1 MQAIPRAAV
10 RSAALRNVANRAYSS
25 SSSPYS
31 KTIENLRINGDTK
44 VIFQGFTGKQ
54 GTYVPI
60 WTKPISC
67 YVNFTLTSH
76 AVVSTPGRPSNTVRH
91 KKPRNTTT

>member
-1 MQAIPRAAV
+1 MQAIPRTAV

-31 KTIENLRINGDTK
+31 QTINNLKINSDTK

-54 GTYVPI
+54 GT
-60 WTKPISC
+60 
-67 YVNFTLTSH
+67 
-76 AVVSTPGRPSNTVRH
+76 
-91 KKPRNTTT
+91 

>member
-1 MQAIPRAAV
+1 MQAIPRSAL
-10 RSAALRNVANRAYSS
+10 RHAALRKVAQRAYSS

-54 GTYVPI
+54 GT
-60 WTKPISC
+60 
-67 YVNFTLTSH
+67 
-76 AVVSTPGRPSNTVRH
+76 
-91 KKPRNTTT
+91 

>member
-25 SSSPYS
+25 ASTPYS
-31 KTIENLRINGDTK
+31 KTIENLRINSDTK

-54 GTYVPI
+54 GTYVSI
-60 WTKPISC
+60 RLN
-67 YVNFTLTSH
+67 YTLLSIKFELT
-76 AVVSTPGRPSNTVRH
+76 GIE
-91 KKPRNTTT
+91 